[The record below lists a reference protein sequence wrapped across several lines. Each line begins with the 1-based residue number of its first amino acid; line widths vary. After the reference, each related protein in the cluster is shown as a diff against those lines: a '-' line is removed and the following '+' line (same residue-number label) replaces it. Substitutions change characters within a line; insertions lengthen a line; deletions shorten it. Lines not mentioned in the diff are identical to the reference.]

1 MSFGEQEAYRLQKS
15 LKKFA
20 TEFNATSS
28 RFFGK
33 ITGTLSDYYI
43 VEATVEGGDDEGA
56 EGEEKESGFDA
67 KGATG
72 VN

>member
-1 MSFGEQEAYRLQKS
+1 M
-15 LKKFA
+15 
-20 TEFNATSS
+20 
-28 RFFGK
+28 
-33 ITGTLSDYYI
+33 SDYYI

-56 EGEEKESGFDA
+56 EGEEKEPGFDA

>member
-1 MSFGEQEAYRLQKS
+1 

-20 TEFNATSS
+20 AEFNATST

-33 ITGTLSDYYI
+33 ITGTVSDYYI
-43 VEATVEGGDDEGA
+43 VEATVEGGEDEGA
-56 EGEEKESGFDA
+56 EGEEKEPGFDA

>member
-1 MSFGEQEAYRLQKS
+1 
-15 LKKFA
+15 
-20 TEFNATSS
+20 
-28 RFFGK
+28 
-33 ITGTLSDYYI
+33 LSDYYI